1 MCDEDAIVFDDGSI
15 NHETYKLGDEFV
27 VTLKVKK
34 QRFVFLDEKTS
45 ISFVFFQINSVVDVP
60 LRCVIVPVDKA
71 KLWDEYQLF
80 KRRPKTT

>member
-1 MCDEDAIVFDDGSI
+1 MCDEDAIVFDEGSI
-15 NHETYKLGDEFV
+15 SHETYKLGDEFV

-34 QRFVFLDEKTS
+34 DFLIFDKKTS
-45 ISFVFFQINSVVDVP
+45 ISSFFFQINSVVDVP

-80 KRRPKTT
+80 KRRPKTA